1 MSQAK
6 VALRNHRRKAVPV
19 LGAAGLSLSLAG
31 GAPAAIGVTTEDM
44 PKCSVAMNQ
53 QQTLREDEI
62 TDVTLSTFHVFDRE
76 STPRLRA
83 RIAGGAGCGAC
94 GSGLYTNQPAYNG
107 PVSQPAYNGP
117 VSAPLP
123 RATKS
128 THPIVHTVKR
138 PLVPKDQDQ
147 RASRAAQPEAGA
159 LRHNQN
165 ANRQAQPEVDGL
177 TVNQS
182 AGQQAQPQVAR
193 PVTNSAN

>member
-6 VALRNHRRKAVPV
+6 VALRKHRRKAVPV

-31 GAPAAIGVTTEDM
+31 GAPGAIGITTEDM
-44 PKCSVAMNQ
+44 PKCLVAVNQ

-83 RIAGGAGCGAC
+83 RIAAGAGCGGC
-94 GSGLYTNQPAYNG
+94 GSGLYSNQPT
-107 PVSQPAYNGP
+107 YNGP

-128 THPIVHTVKR
+128 AHPIVHTVKR
-138 PLVPKDQDQ
+138 PLVPKDHDQ
-147 RASRAAQPEAGA
+147 RASRAAQPEPGA
-159 LRHNQN
+159 VIQNQN